1 MVKSPE
7 SAAIEI
13 IRTLNMA
20 ASRKEVKR
28 IELSVPF
35 AVAEF
40 LLNQRRGVIVRIE
53 VDERK
58 QIIIRPDET
67 CSAEQYKIVCFD
79 DHDGVVKI

>member
-20 ASRKEVKR
+20 AARSEVRR
-28 IELSVPF
+28 IELSVPPP
-35 AVAEF
+35 VADF
-40 LLNQRRGVIVRIE
+40 LLNRRRTAIARIE
-53 VDERK
+53 ADEQK

-67 CSAEQYKIVCFD
+67 CSC
-79 DHDGVVKI
+79 